1 MRKNLHYRILFCQII
16 DEFNLYIYIY
26 RNLFKIFFLDKI

>member
-16 DEFNLYIYIY
+16 DEFNLYIY